1 MNTPTPYIAQTQ
13 TSTAAVLSLI
23 FGLLSWIILPFIGA
37 VAAVICGHMARSEIK
52 RNAALDGDG
61 LAIAGMIL
69 GYLHLAVMI
78 VSVVAIILFFGS
90 LAALLAFF
98 GLAAAAH

>member
-1 MNTPTPYIAQTQ
+1 MNTPYVAQTQ

-52 RNAALDGDG
+52 RTPGLDGDG
-61 LAIAGMIL
+61 LAVAGMIF

-78 VSVVAIILFFGS
+78 LSIIAIIIFFG
-90 LAALLAFF
+90 
-98 GLAAAAH
+98 GLAAFLAWVAVVAN

>member
-1 MNTPTPYIAQTQ
+1 MNTPTPYVAQTQ

-61 LAIAGMIL
+61 LALAGLIL
-69 GYLHLAVMI
+69 GYLHLSVMI
-78 VSVVAIILFFGS
+78 LSVIAIILFFG
-90 LAALLAFF
+90 
-98 GLAAAAH
+98 GLAAFLAWVG